1 MPKVV
6 MYSTRFC
13 PYCVRAR
20 MLLEK
25 KGVDFTDI
33 RVDHEPQLR
42 DEMITRAGRSS
53 GPIQTETAPR
63 HSPRSLSMMN
73 TSAVAMICMNWSSKA
88 SSIKNSV

>member
-25 KGVDFTDI
+25 KGVEFTDI

-42 DEMITRAGRSS
+42 DEMIARAGRSS
-53 GPIQTETAPR
+53 VPQIFIDDEHVGGCDDLYELEFEGQ
-63 HSPRSLSMMN
+63 LDKKLGLM
-73 TSAVAMICMNWSSKA
+73 
-88 SSIKNSV
+88 

>member
-53 GPIQTETAPR
+53 VPQIFIDDEHVGGCDDLYELEFEGQ
-63 HSPRSLSMMN
+63 LDKKLGLM
-73 TSAVAMICMNWSSKA
+73 
-88 SSIKNSV
+88 

>member
-25 KGVDFTDI
+25 KGVEFTDI
-33 RVDHEPQLR
+33 RVDSEPQLR
-42 DEMITRAGRSS
+42 DEMMSRAGGRSS
-53 GPIQTETAPR
+53 VPQIFINDEHVGGCDDLYELELEGQ
-63 HSPRSLSMMN
+63 LDKKLGL
-73 TSAVAMICMNWSSKA
+73 V
-88 SSIKNSV
+88 